1 MELIEDNIENLDE
14 ENQNML
20 LIVNLK
26 DLRREKLDIL
36 QRKYSY
42 GENYIMDLR
51 MKKEIWKD

>member
-1 MELIEDNIENLDE
+1 MSMELIEDNIENLDE

-36 QRKYSY
+36 
-42 GENYIMDLR
+42 
-51 MKKEIWKD
+51 